1 MKWWPTRSS
10 YVSLLV
16 GMIFGFALSKI
27 VDIALNPKAM
37 EDTWQGK
44 HQIQFLIE

>member
-16 GMIFGFALSKI
+16 GVIFGFALTKI
-27 VDIALNPKAM
+27 ADIALNPKPIK
-37 EDTWQGK
+37 DSWQGK
-44 HQIQFLIE
+44 DQIQFIL